1 MRNNNMTIKKQEM
14 QNKNKEVQKK
24 FYIKTGVAVGLSIFA
39 MMCMIIIAIP
49 FMFPISQK
57 EETIVVE
64 LGTEPDNN
72 VRNYVSGLAPAMWVS
87 KFDYSEVDYMKV
99 GEYKAT
105 IKHCF
110 QTLHYT
116 VLVQDTVAPELTL
129 IEDDIYI
136 QADVEYSAS
145 HFVEEVFDVS
155 GDVDLTVALKD
166 DADNA
171 KSDIVLSERGEYSLI
186 VYATDG
192 EDNIESETVKI
203 NVDTSPELYE
213 VKDFYVVA
221 GSEIDFLEG
230 VTAVDEEDGDV
241 TTDIEVDNADIDL
254 DTEGVYEVVY
264 SVSDS
269 RGFVTETNI
278 SVNVMPADDIQELIN
293 TREINRNEDTIMG
306 AYNPYDRGYYTD
318 IDMEDV
324 LEEVLP
330 CIVRVRVPGLGV
342 GSGFI
347 IQITEEELIVCT
359 NQHVVG
365 DSEKVEIHFFDG
377 KELEGRVAY
386 ANYIDDVAFVTITRN
401 HIPEDLFEQLYT
413 VHINK
418 EYWDEL
424 DNEAEIDVGTRTIKE
439 DGVLWQDQTGEL
451 VYKETRSVVN
461 MGGRNMTVCETT
473 AQNYPGSSGSAV
485 FDSDGNLIAMVSGYT
500 SGFVGTH
507 YYNVTLDNICLNFY
521 EAFGREVYYY

>member
-1 MRNNNMTIKKQEM
+1 MKKQNG
-14 QNKNKEVQKK
+14 QNKEMQKK
-24 FYIKTGVAVGLSIFA
+24 FYIKTGVAVGLSILATF
-39 MMCMIIIAIP
+39 CMLIIAIP

-57 EETIVVE
+57 EEIIVVE
-64 LGTEPDNN
+64 LGNEPDSN
-72 VRNYVSGLAPAMWVS
+72 VKNYVTGLAPAMWVS
-87 KFDYSEVDYMKV
+87 KIDYSEVDYMKV

-116 VLVQDTVAPELTL
+116 VLVEDTVAPELTL

-136 QADVEYSAS
+136 QADVEYPAS
-145 HFVEEVFDVS
+145 YFVEEAFDAS
-155 GDVDLTVALKD
+155 GDVELTVEEKGGSE
-166 DADNA
+166 NA
-171 KSDIVLSERGEYSLI
+171 KDNIVLSERGEYKLV

-192 EDNIESETVKI
+192 EENTKSETIKI
-203 NVDTSPELYE
+203 NVDTSPELCE
-213 VKDFYVVA
+213 VKDYYVVA
-221 GSEIDFLEG
+221 GSEIDFMEG

-241 TTDIEVDNADIDL
+241 TSDIEVDNANIDL

-269 RGFVTETNI
+269 RGFVTQTNV

-293 TREINRNEDTIMG
+293 TREIDRNEDTIMG
-306 AYNPYDRGYYTD
+306 AYNLYDRGYYTD
-318 IDMEDV
+318 IEMEDV

-347 IQITEEELIVCT
+347 IQITEDELIVCT

-365 DSEKVEIHFFDG
+365 DNEKVEIHFFDG
-377 KELEGRVAY
+377 TELEGRVAY
-386 ANYIDDVAFVTITRN
+386 ANYVDDIAFVTIARN
-401 HIPEDLFEQLYT
+401 HVPEDLMEQVYT

-424 DNEAEIDVGTRTIKE
+424 DNTAEIDVGTRTIKE
-439 DGVLWQDQTGEL
+439 DGKLWQDQTGEL
-451 VYKETRSVVN
+451 VYKETESLVN
-461 MGGRNMTVCETT
+461 MNGRNTTVCETT
-473 AQNYPGSSGSAV
+473 SVNYPGSSGSAV
-485 FDSDGNLIAMVSGYT
+485 FDSEGNLIAMVSGYT
-500 SGFVGTH
+500 SGWVGVH